1 MRISPEIGTNS
12 EINVR
17 ISPSVQNPPFD
28 EWFDL
33 NSQELESE
41 IEVQKESESESSST
55 QLPDPIITKAQKSNS
70 EGKAS
75 NDAKIY

>member
-1 MRISPEIGTNS
+1 MRINPEIGTNS

-55 QLPDPIITKAQKSNS
+55 QLPDPIITKV
-70 EGKAS
+70 
-75 NDAKIY
+75 